1 VNGVREFHRAYYDSN
16 VWRGPTQWLG
26 VPAQKFPT
34 DLWIYQ
40 EILFE
45 CRPDIIIETGTYW
58 GGSALFLATICEA
71 IGTGQIVSIDISHE
85 NLYPIQSAR
94 VSFIQA
100 PSADP
105 STLELVRQA
114 IKPTDTVMVI
124 LDSDHQKSHV
134 LAELDAYA
142 SFVTPGQ
149 YLIVEDTNINGNPV
163 LPEFGPGPRE
173 ALGEWLP
180 KHSEFKVDRS
190 REKFGLTT
198 NEGGYLR
205 RS

>member
-1 VNGVREFHRAYYDSN
+1 MNGVREFHRAYYDSY

-45 CRPDIIIETGTYW
+45 CRPDIVIETGTYS

-71 IGTGQIVSIDISHE
+71 IGNGEIVSS
-85 NLYPIQSAR
+85 
-94 VSFIQA
+94 
-100 PSADP
+100 
-105 STLELVRQA
+105 
-114 IKPTDTVMVI
+114 TDTVMVI

-134 LAELDAYA
+134 HAELDAYA
-142 SFVTPGQ
+142 PFVTPGQ

-180 KHSEFKVDRS
+180 RHSEFNVDRS